1 VTSTRASIVGIVE
14 TQSGQTLSSATP

>member
-1 VTSTRASIVGIVE
+1 VTSTRASIVGIVD